1 MFGLQNPKTFFN
13 FSDQN
18 IFWLKVIFFLTAIV
32 GLVFSLFI
40 SPKDYLQQD
49 AVRIMY
55 VHVPASWISLFIFAV
70 ISFSSF
76 LSLIFKIRVFSV
88 YAKSLAPIGLV
99 FAFIS
104 LSTGSLWGYPT
115 WGTFWT
121 WDARLT
127 SMLILFFTY
136 VLYVVLWRWIKNY
149 FLAEKITNIVGII
162 GFINLP
168 IIRYSVDWWNT
179 LHQPSSITINSAPTI
194 HTSMLFPLLV
204 MFFSFCILSLLIFLM
219 RYKYEII
226 SFRNS
231 RYDHRNF

>member
-226 SFRNS
+226 SFKNS
-231 RYDHRNF
+231 RYDNRNF

>member
-1 MFGLQNPKTFFN
+1 MFSLQNPKTFYN
-13 FSDQN
+13 FSSSN
-18 IFWLKVIFFLTAIV
+18 IFWLKVIFLLTAIV
-32 GLVFSLFI
+32 GLFFALII

-55 VHVPASWISLFIFAV
+55 VHVPSSWISLFIFAV
-70 ISFSSF
+70 IGFSSF

-127 SMLILFFTY
+127 SMMILFFTY
-136 VLYVVLWRWIKNY
+136 VLYVVLWRWIEDY
-149 FLAEKITNIVGII
+149 FLAEKITNIIGIL
-162 GFINLP
+162 GCINLP

-179 LHQPSSITINSAPTI
+179 LHQPSSITISSAPTI
-194 HTSMLFPLLV
+194 HASMLFPLLL
-204 MFFSFCILSLLIFLM
+204 MFFSFCILSLLIFLL

-226 SFRNS
+226 SFRNKFN
-231 RYDHRNF
+231 D

>member
-1 MFGLQNPKTFFN
+1 MFDLQNPKTFFN

-40 SPKDYLQQD
+40 SPQDYLQQD

-136 VLYVVLWRWIKNY
+136 VLYVVLWKWIKNY

-168 IIRYSVDWWNT
+168 IIKYSVDWWNT
-179 LHQPSSITINSAPTI
+179 LHQPSSITIYSAPTI

-226 SFRNS
+226 SFKNS
-231 RYDHRNF
+231 RYDNRNF